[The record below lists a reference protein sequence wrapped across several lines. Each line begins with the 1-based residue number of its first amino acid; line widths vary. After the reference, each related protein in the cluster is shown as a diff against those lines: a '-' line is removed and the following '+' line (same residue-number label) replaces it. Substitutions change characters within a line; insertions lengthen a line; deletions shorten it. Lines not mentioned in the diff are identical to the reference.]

1 MKKGKAILL
10 SVGVMVITGAALLV
24 LFALIFGKMKALPR
38 GIVPIITTVI
48 GCLAVFLGGLIS
60 AAYAR
65 EKGLIFG
72 IISGL
77 IFSFC
82 VALVSVLLLKNDFS
96 IASVGKFAAILL
108 SGSIGGI
115 LGVNRKD
122 RVKF

>member
-10 SVGVMVITGAALLV
+10 SVGVMVITSAVLLV
-24 LFALIFGKMKALPR
+24 LLALIFGKVKALPR
-38 GIVPIITTVI
+38 GIIPIITTVI
-48 GCLAVFLGGLIS
+48 GCLSVFLGGLIS
-60 AAYAR
+60 AAYVR

-82 VALVSVLLLKNDFS
+82 IALVSVLLLQNDFS
-96 IASVGKFAAILL
+96 IASIGKFAAILL